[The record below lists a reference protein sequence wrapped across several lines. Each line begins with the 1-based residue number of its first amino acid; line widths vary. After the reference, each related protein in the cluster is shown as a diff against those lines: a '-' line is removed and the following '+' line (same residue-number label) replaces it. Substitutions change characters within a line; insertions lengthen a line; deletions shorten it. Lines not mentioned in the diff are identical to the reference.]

1 MRGKLEYPSGLIELV
16 SVEVEMIDPEYRELW
31 LGYDYTCP
39 GGEYKSTMAIP
50 ITDSAGMAHH
60 FFEGLVEEARRLS
73 EIDGEYSEGPGFFLS
88 NKSSTFFL
96 IKNLCQQVINVFSME
111 GPLEE
116 NRLYIDLSTT
126 GIHFKDPSKSLSGM
140 DFDKRLKVFMNRAK
154 EKISQ
159 GFYTL
164 AADDLEKAR
173 ALCSNSPIVYKF
185 LGICHREL
193 GHLDLALEMFLR
205 AMDLD
210 DKDKDTYLYLE
221 ETGFFLDDM
230 EFCENILEEMLNL
243 YPDDIRGLVELAN
256 VRYQMGR
263 DYMSILD
270 KAFSINNDETREVI
284 LQTFVFKRSKSQN
297 PEPRLVSARDVS
309 AMMGVPL
316 ETIKGLVK
324 MNRIPARET
333 GARGEFVFDKDE
345 LKAWMDVYNRYGL
358 MNNEIERAK
367 DKFNGHSDQGMALL
381 T

>member
-31 LGYDYTCP
+31 LGYNYTCP
-39 GGEYKSTMAIP
+39 GGEYKSTMVIP
-50 ITDSAGMAHH
+50 ITDSVGMAHH
-60 FFEGLVEEARRLS
+60 FFEELVEEARRLS
-73 EIDGEYSEGPGFFLS
+73 EIDGGYSEGPGFFLS
-88 NKSSTFFL
+88 NKSGTFFL
-96 IKNLCQQVINVFSME
+96 IKNLCQQVINVLSME

-126 GIHFKDPSKSLSGM
+126 GIHFKDPAKSLTGM
-140 DFDKRLKVFMNRAK
+140 DFDQRLKVFMTRAK

-173 ALCSNSPIVYKF
+173 ALCSNSPIVYKL

-193 GHLDLALEMFLR
+193 GHLDLALEMFSK
-205 AMDLD
+205 AMDID
-210 DKDKDTYLYLE
+210 DRDKDTFLYLE

-230 EFCENILEEMLNL
+230 EFCENILEEMLSL

-263 DYMSILD
+263 DYVDILD
-270 KAFSINNDETREVI
+270 KAFSIDSKETKEVI
-284 LQTFVFKRSKSQN
+284 LQTFVFKRSKSHN
-297 PEPRLVSARDVS
+297 PDPKLISARDVS
-309 AMMGVPL
+309 TIMGVSL

-324 MNRIPARET
+324 LNRIPSRET
-333 GARGEFVFDKDE
+333 EERSGFVFDEDE
-345 LKAWMDVYNRYGL
+345 LKAWIDVYTRYGL
-358 MNNEIERAK
+358 MDNEIERAT
-367 DKFNGHSDQGMALL
+367 DKFNGNSDQGMALL